1 MTEMKGKEQIIKN
14 AWRKTGYEWFPK
26 EVDEITEAAVT
37 FTEEDEEIVRALDDE
52 HSEEQDLLLPHYI
65 F

>member
-14 AWRKTGYEWFPK
+14 AWRKTGY
-26 EVDEITEAAVT
+26 DYEITEAAVT
-37 FTEEDEEIVRALDDE
+37 FTEEDEEIVGALEE
-52 HSEEQDLLLPHYI
+52 HLEEQELLPHYI

>member
-1 MTEMKGKEQIIKN
+1 MTKIKGKEEIIKN

-26 EVDEITEAAVT
+26 EVDEITEAAVM
-37 FTEEDEEIVRALDDE
+37 FTEEDEEIAGVLEE
-52 HSEEQDLLLPHYI
+52 HLEEQELPHYI

>member
-14 AWRKTGYEWFPK
+14 VWKKTGYEWLPK

-37 FTEEDEEIVRALDDE
+37 FTEEDEEIAGALEDE
-52 HSEEQDLLLPHYI
+52 HSEEQELLPHYI
-65 F
+65 I

>member
-1 MTEMKGKEQIIKN
+1 MKEQIIKN

-26 EVDEITEAAVT
+26 DDEITEAAVT
-37 FTEEDEEIVRALDDE
+37 FTEEDEEIAGVLDVNL
-52 HSEEQDLLLPHYI
+52 EEQELPHYI

>member
-1 MTEMKGKEQIIKN
+1 MKGEEQIIKN

-37 FTEEDEEIVRALDDE
+37 FTEEDEEIADVLDE
-52 HSEEQDLLLPHYI
+52 RLEEQELPHYI